1 MEDFISHCLI
11 KMADGLN
18 FDRCLLVIGTILACI
33 EINMRLF
40 VSKLDGKVSEI
51 NT

>member
-11 KMADGLN
+11 KMADGFN
-18 FDRCLLVIGTILACI
+18 FDRVFFSNRYNSCLNRNEHAI
-33 EINMRLF
+33 

>member
-1 MEDFISHCLI
+1 MDLIFIGYFLI
-11 KMADGLN
+11 
-18 FDRCLLVIGTILACI
+18 IGTILAYI
-33 EINMRLF
+33 EMNMRLF